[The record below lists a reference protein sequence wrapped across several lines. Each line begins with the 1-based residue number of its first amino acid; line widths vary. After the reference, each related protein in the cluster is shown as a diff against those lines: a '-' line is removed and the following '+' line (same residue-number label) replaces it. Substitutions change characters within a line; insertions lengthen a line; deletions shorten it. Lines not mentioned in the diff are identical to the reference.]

1 MDSLPAE
8 PQRNTTGHTD
18 IHLKKKVEEEGHQV
32 KSLGDSVYSHE
43 KRRKVHHESVHCVLG
58 NSSILNC
65 WVAMTFN
72 LHEQSRGGQGKQFFL
87 ERQSSVV
94 LRRLG
99 SAARL
104 LSLHLTRCEPLI
116 K

>member
-32 KSLGDSVYSHE
+32 KSLGDSVYSHHE

-65 WVAMTFN
+65 WVAMTLICMNRAGGAGEAVLFR
-72 LHEQSRGGQGKQFFL
+72 EAVQRGTEKARFCSQAA
-87 ERQSSVV
+87 E
-94 LRRLG
+94 
-99 SAARL
+99 SASYTL
-104 LSLHLTRCEPLI
+104 
-116 K
+116 